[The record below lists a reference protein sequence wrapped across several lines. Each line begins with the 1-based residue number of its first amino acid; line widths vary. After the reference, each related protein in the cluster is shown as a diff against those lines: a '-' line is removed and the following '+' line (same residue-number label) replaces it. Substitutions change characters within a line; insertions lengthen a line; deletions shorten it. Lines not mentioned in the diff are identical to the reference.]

1 MFFAEF
7 LGLLLYIIKYIKTK
21 KYKSEKFEEVN
32 EQKKIWSK
40 MKKYL
45 TLGFPCIFDTFA
57 SILSDIGLIVLKESI
72 YTMIKGSSIIII
84 TIVMSKLILKSKIN
98 IWDHIIA
105 FVIVVAGFIIV
116 GISTLFESDKD
127 GIEEKSEFFYNLLA
141 IIILLVAMFIQSL
154 QFIYEEFMMTEYSID
169 PLFFIGLEGVF
180 GLFINLIFYIIFY
193 YVECGKNP
201 KWFFKE
207 FCTQDED
214 GVWRIENIT
223 FAIKQIFDNNTIL
236 GLLIGLFVALAFS
249 NLIGI
254 HINKYGGAQE

>member
-1 MFFAEF
+1 
-7 LGLLLYIIKYIKTK
+7 
-21 KYKSEKFEEVN
+21 
-32 EQKKIWSK
+32 
-40 MKKYL
+40 
-45 TLGFPCIFDTFA
+45 
-57 SILSDIGLIVLKESI
+57 
-72 YTMIKGSSIIII
+72 
-84 TIVMSKLILKSKIN
+84 
-98 IWDHIIA
+98 
-105 FVIVVAGFIIV
+105 
-116 GISTLFESDKD
+116 
-127 GIEEKSEFFYNLLA
+127 
-141 IIILLVAMFIQSL
+141 MFIQSL

-236 GLLIGLFVALAFS
+236 GITYEGNPSDELEIYWGTKKKSGNNFVPIDPTTLTATIKPYCSKQFLFVIPSKNADAENVSGF
-249 NLIGI
+249 IKI
-254 HINKYGGAQE
+254 DD

>member
-1 MFFAEF
+1 MSKTCWLIAFLIIYIISGSTISILHKYLDKEESRGIIFSHDVFINLIMFFAEF
-7 LGLLLYIIKYIKTK
+7 LGLLLYIIKYIKAK

-45 TLGFPCIFDTFA
+45 ALGFPCIFDTFA

-84 TIVMSKLILKSKIN
+84 TIVMSKFILKSKIN

-105 FVIVVAGFIIV
+105 LVIVIAGFIIV
-116 GISTLFESDKD
+116 GISALFESDKD

-180 GLFINLIFYIIFY
+180 GLFISLISIY
-193 YVECGKNP
+193 
-201 KWFFKE
+201 
-207 FCTQDED
+207 T
-214 GVWRIENIT
+214 IT
-223 FAIKQIFDNNTIL
+223 
-236 GLLIGLFVALAFS
+236 S
-249 NLIGI
+249 
-254 HINKYGGAQE
+254 